1 MSETR
6 RNLWV
11 GTFALFG
18 LLSLGTLIV
27 LFGKMPS
34 WIASGNAYEVRID
47 FGFVSG
53 VREGTLVTM
62 GGKTIGRVT
71 GVDFKNVEHIDRGI
85 TVVTTID
92 GAYRLPANCRAVTNE
107 AIMGMGRPEIRIV
120 VDVATDGYL
129 AANQSILGRTTPAVE
144 TIFPPP
150 VVDTLQTSA
159 TQIGEAAGALTP
171 VLHDLHEILVKR
183 DVSEVDAPGGQPGN
197 LSTAMARFDSM
208 LKHFN
213 EVFGEPAVQSQVR
226 DGIANLHKM
235 SVDLQA
241 AVVQFN
247 EFAKEARAVAAE
259 AKLLT
264 GKAGETLDS
273 LDANVQRVARA
284 LTTDL
289 EKASLVLDGLA
300 VVALR
305 IKRGEGTLGK
315 FVQDERLFE
324 SMVLTF
330 KRLTETLDE
339 MKKLVGDV
347 RSGKVKIRVG
357 M

>member
-11 GTFALFG
+11 GSFALFG
-18 LLSLGTLIV
+18 LLAVGALV
-27 LFGKMPS
+27 VMFGKMPS
-34 WIASGNAYEVRID
+34 WIASGKAYELRID
-47 FGFVSG
+47 FDFVSG

-71 GVDFKNVEHIDRGI
+71 GVDFKNPERIDLGI
-85 TVVTTID
+85 TVVTVID
-92 GAYRLPANCRAVTNE
+92 GVYRLPENCRAVTNE
-107 AIMGMGRPEIRIV
+107 AIMGMGRPSIRIV
-120 VDVATDGYL
+120 VDVASDRYL
-129 AANQSILGRTTPAVE
+129 EPKQSILGRTTPAIE
-144 TIFPPP
+144 TIFPPT

-159 TQIGEAAGALTP
+159 TQIGEAAGALKP

-183 DVSEVDAPGGQPGN
+183 DVSEVDALGGQSGN
-197 LSTAMARFDSM
+197 LSTVVARLDSM
-208 LKHFN
+208 VKHFN
-213 EVFGEPAVQSQVR
+213 EVFGDPAVQSQVR
-226 DGIANLHKM
+226 EGIANLHKM
-235 SVDLQA
+235 SEDLQL
-241 AVVQFN
+241 AVAQFN

-264 GKAGETLDS
+264 GKASQTLDS
-273 LDANVQRVARA
+273 LDANMQRLTRA
-284 LTTDL
+284 ATTDL
-289 EKASLVLDGLA
+289 EKLSVFLDGLA
-300 VVALR
+300 VVALK

-330 KRLTETLDE
+330 KRMTETLDE
-339 MKKLVGDV
+339 FKKLVDDV

-357 M
+357 L